1 MTLHPKTLTDMALAP
16 VAAEIDLNLQRLR
29 DKQPMDI
36 DYELGLALDRPLLE
50 NTRQERADHV
60 LRMAL
65 RNVERHGW
73 EATITDDG
81 CRLHLSGGSV
91 TLDLGLGDTVMRYIE
106 GGKSA
111 ALSAV
116 TAGV

>member
-29 DKQPMDI
+29 DKTPADI

-50 NTRQERADHV
+50 NTREERVDHV

-73 EATITDDG
+73 EARITDDN

-91 TLDLGLGDTVMRYIE
+91 TLDLGLGDTVMRYITR
-106 GGKSA
+106 GGTA
-111 ALSAV
+111 APHAETAV
-116 TAGV
+116 V

>member
-29 DKQPMDI
+29 DKAPADI
-36 DYELGLALDRPLLE
+36 DYELGLALDRPLQE
-50 NTRQERADHV
+50 NTRSERADHV
-60 LRMAL
+60 LRAAL

-91 TLDLGLGDTVMRYIE
+91 TLDLGLGDTVMRYID
-106 GGKSA
+106 GGRA
-111 ALSAV
+111 AEPYA
-116 TAGV
+116 TPAIA

>member
-29 DKQPMDI
+29 DKSPADI
-36 DYELGLALDRPLLE
+36 DYELGLALDRPLHE
-50 NTRQERADHV
+50 NTREERADHV
-60 LRMAL
+60 LLMAL

-73 EATITDDG
+73 QAAITEDG
-81 CRLHLSGGSV
+81 SRLHLSGGSV

-106 GGKSA
+106 GGKTA
-111 ALSAV
+111 APRAETAV
-116 TAGV
+116 A